1 MNYTPAK
8 TPTPDY
14 LLRRKSKLYR
24 ILDAICRDLEITE
37 AQYEAAKANY
47 EAVSAWLSASDD
59 PILKYLDLYAHGST
73 CLGTTVKPLG
83 RDEFDVDLV
92 CLVFGFPIHRG
103 PAELKK
109 IIGDRLRA
117 NARYAA
123 MLEEK
128 KRCWRLNYA
137 REFHL
142 DVSPT
147 ILNPRCDNGGELVPD
162 KKLRDWKPTNPRG
175 YKAIFEAR
183 AKLQPNIRFQKL
195 AVAENRAGV
204 EPFPAQSSTK
214 GILRRIVQLLKRH
227 RDIAFSDVQ
236 EDIAP
241 ISIIITTLAARS
253 YEFCVG
259 RFIFDTELDVLVETI
274 RLMPLFIER
283 PVVDG
288 RQIYLVPN
296 ESTQGENFAD
306 RWNAEPQR
314 PQAFYDW
321 HQNALTNFES
331 LAGLEGLDRITMNLE
346 KSLGGKVVR
355 SVMDA
360 QTEVISKARAA
371 KQLYVAPS
379 VGLITS
385 STAKATPVPQNTFFG
400 DNPE

>member
-1 MNYTPAK
+1 MNYSPAR

-14 LLRRKSKLYR
+14 LLHRKSEIYR
-24 ILDAICRDLEITE
+24 ILDTICRDLEITE
-37 AQYEAAKANY
+37 AQCEAAKANY

-59 PILKYLDLYAHGST
+59 PVLKYLDLYAHGST
-73 CLGTTVKPLG
+73 GLGTTVKPLG
-83 RDEFDVDLV
+83 RDEFDVDLI
-92 CLVFGFPIHRG
+92 CLVLSFTIQRS

-123 MLEEK
+123 ILEEK

-147 ILNPRCDNGGELVPD
+147 ISNPRCHNGGELDPD

-227 RDIAFSDVQ
+227 RDIAFADITA
-236 EDIAP
+236 DIAP

-259 RFIFDTELDVLVETI
+259 RFIFDTELDVLIETI

-283 PVVDG
+283 PIVNG
-288 RQIYLVPN
+288 RQIYLAPN

-306 RWNAEPQR
+306 RWNSEPQR
-314 PQAFYDW
+314 ASAFYDW
-321 HQNALTNFES
+321 HRKALADFEN
-331 LAGLEGLDRITMNLE
+331 LASLEGPDHITMGLE
-346 KSLGGKVVR
+346 KSLGSKVVLR
-355 SVMDA
+355 IMDA
-360 QTEVISKARAA
+360 QTETISKARAA

-379 VGLITS
+379 VGLIVS
-385 STAKATPVPQNTFFG
+385 SAAKATPVPHNTYFG
-400 DNPE
+400 DNPA

>member
-1 MNYTPAK
+1 MNHTPAK

-14 LLRRKSKLYR
+14 LLHRKFQLYR
-24 ILDAICRDLEITE
+24 ILDAICRDLEITQ

-47 EAVSAWLSASDD
+47 EAVSAWLSGAAD
-59 PILKYLDLYAHGST
+59 PVLKYLDLYVHGSMG
-73 CLGTTVKPLG
+73 LGTSVKPIG
-83 RDEFDVDLV
+83 RDEFDVDLI
-92 CLVFGFPIHRG
+92 CLVLSFSIQRS

-109 IIGDRLRA
+109 IVGDRLRA

-142 DVSPT
+142 DISPT
-147 ILNPRCDNGGELVPD
+147 ISNPRCDNGGELVPD

-183 AKLQPNIRFQKL
+183 AGLQPNMRFPKM
-195 AVAENRAGV
+195 AVAEGRAEV
-204 EPFPAQSSTK
+204 EPFPAQSNRK
-214 GILRRIVQLLKRH
+214 GILHRIVQLLKRH
-227 RDIAFSDVQ
+227 RDIAFAQV
-236 EDIAP
+236 EADIAP

-259 RFIFDTELDVLVETI
+259 RFIFDTEFDVLVETI

-283 PVVDG
+283 PVING

-296 ESTQGENFAD
+296 ELTQGENFAD
-306 RWNAEPQR
+306 RWNSEPQR
-314 PQAFYDW
+314 AKAFYEW
-321 HQNALTNFES
+321 HEQVLADFEK
-331 LAGLEGLDRITMNLE
+331 LAAIEGLDRITMSLE
-346 KSLGGKVVR
+346 KSLGSQVVR
-355 SVMDA
+355 RAMDA
-360 QTEVISKARAA
+360 QTETISKARAA
-371 KQLYVAPS
+371 NQLYVAPS

-385 STAKATPVPQNTFFG
+385 SGAKATPVPQNTFFG
-400 DNPE
+400 DDSE